1 MRLLCFCFITD
12 SDKILF
18 QIANLQFVIIMTEAS
33 GVDILKV
40 KKSYFNLLAVMM
52 TSQTVESKYIRCLV
66 KWGIQLGVNI
76 EDLKELEKASAII
89 PSDKAGRLEALY
101 HLIYMIYLDK
111 VVEDIELEVAT
122 AYAEKLGLQKELVGD
137 LFKSIATLGY
147 DNYSVQDVHKEV
159 EDFLKLQ
166 DS

>member
-1 MRLLCFCFITD
+1 MD
-12 SDKILF
+12 
-18 QIANLQFVIIMTEAS
+18 EAS
-33 GVDILKV
+33 SIDISKV

-52 TSQTVESKYIRCLV
+52 TSQSIESKFIRCFV

-76 EDLKELEKASAII
+76 EDLKELEITNATI
-89 PSDKAGRLEALY
+89 PSDKAGRLEVLY

-122 AYAEKLGLQKELVGD
+122 AYAEKLGLKKELVGD
-137 LFKSIATLGY
+137 LFKSIATIGY
-147 DNYSVQDVHKEV
+147 DSYSVTDVKKEV

-166 DS
+166 NP

>member
-1 MRLLCFCFITD
+1 
-12 SDKILF
+12 
-18 QIANLQFVIIMTEAS
+18 
-33 GVDILKV
+33 
-40 KKSYFNLLAVMM
+40 MM
-52 TSQTVESKYIRCLV
+52 TSQKIESKYIRCLV
-66 KWGIQLGVNI
+66 KWGIQLGVNV
-76 EDLKELEKASAII
+76 EDLKELEKANATI

-122 AYAEKLGLQKELVGD
+122 AFAEKLGFQNALVGD

-147 DNYSVQDVHKEV
+147 DNYSVRDVHKEV

-166 DS
+166 GS

>member
-1 MRLLCFCFITD
+1 M
-12 SDKILF
+12 
-18 QIANLQFVIIMTEAS
+18 NGAS
-33 GVDILKV
+33 GVDIDKV

-52 TSQTVESKYIRCLV
+52 TSPKIESKYIRCLV
-66 KWGIQLGVNI
+66 KWGIQLGVNA
-76 EDLKELEKASAII
+76 EDLKELEKTNATL
-89 PSDKAGRLEALY
+89 PSDKAGQLEVLY

-166 DS
+166 NS

>member
-1 MRLLCFCFITD
+1 MIQT
-12 SDKILF
+12 
-18 QIANLQFVIIMTEAS
+18 S
-33 GVDILKV
+33 GVDIGKV
-40 KKSYFNLLAVMM
+40 KTSYFNLLAVMM
-52 TSQTVESKYIRCLV
+52 TSQKIESKYIRCLV
-66 KWGIQLGVNI
+66 KWGIQLGVNVD
-76 EDLKELEKASAII
+76 DLKELEITNATI

-122 AYAEKLGLQKELVGD
+122 NYAEKLGLQKELVGD

-147 DNYSVQDVHKEV
+147 DNYSVRDVRKEV

-166 DS
+166 NP

>member
-1 MRLLCFCFITD
+1 MI
-12 SDKILF
+12 
-18 QIANLQFVIIMTEAS
+18 QES
-33 GVDILKV
+33 GVDIGKV
-40 KKSYFNLLAVMM
+40 KTSYFNLLAVMM
-52 TSQTVESKYIRCLV
+52 TSQKIESKYIRCLV
-66 KWGIQLGVNI
+66 KWGIQLGVNVD
-76 EDLKELEKASAII
+76 DLKELEKTNATI
-89 PSDKAGRLEALY
+89 PSDKAGRIEALY

-147 DNYSVQDVHKEV
+147 DNYAVRDVHKEV

-166 DS
+166 GS

>member
-1 MRLLCFCFITD
+1 
-12 SDKILF
+12 
-18 QIANLQFVIIMTEAS
+18 MTEPS
-33 GVDILKV
+33 GVDIGKV

-52 TSQTVESKYIRCLV
+52 TSATIESKFIRCLV
-66 KWGIQLGVNI
+66 KWGIQLGVNV
-76 EDLKELEKASAII
+76 EDLKELEITNATV

-122 AYAEKLGLQKELVGD
+122 AYAEKLGLKKELVGD

-147 DNYSVQDVHKEV
+147 DNYSVRDVRKEV

-166 DS
+166 NS

>member
-1 MRLLCFCFITD
+1 
-12 SDKILF
+12 
-18 QIANLQFVIIMTEAS
+18 MTEEPHA
-33 GVDILKV
+33 DIAKV

-52 TSQTVESKYIRCLV
+52 TSPTIESRYIRCLV
-66 KWGIQLGVNI
+66 KWGIQLGVNVA
-76 EDLKELEKASAII
+76 DLKELEITNATI
-89 PSDKAGRLEALY
+89 PSDKTGRIEALY

-111 VVEDIELEVAT
+111 VVEDVELEVAT
-122 AYAEKLGLQKELVGD
+122 AFAEKLGLQKELVGD

-166 DS
+166 NP